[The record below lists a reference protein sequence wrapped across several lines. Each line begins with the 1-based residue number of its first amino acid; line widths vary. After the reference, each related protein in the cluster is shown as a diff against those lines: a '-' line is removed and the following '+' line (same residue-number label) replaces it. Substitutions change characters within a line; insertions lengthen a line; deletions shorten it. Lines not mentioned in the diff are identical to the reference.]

1 MQKDRAPK
9 SFKGEFMNRRYLV
22 FGLSVVLALALAVP
36 ALGGPGNP
44 VASIS
49 ASVKSIANKALKTAK
64 SAKKAAKEA
73 NTAAA
78 GAQTTANDAKATA
91 NDAKTAAGKA
101 QTTANE
107 AKTAAA
113 GAQTTANEAKTAAAG
128 AQTTANEAKTAAAG
142 AQATAD
148 SKFGHT
154 EETFAAPTAENTT
167 ATKSELIA
175 CPAGQTVT
183 GGGYSIQGTANQV
196 TVTLSESYF
205 NSWDVSARA
214 ISGFTPTWGLT
225 VAVQCAFP

>member
-1 MQKDRAPK
+1 M
-9 SFKGEFMNRRYLV
+9 V
-22 FGLSVVLALALAVP
+22 FGLAVVLALSLAVP

-49 ASVKSIANKALKTAK
+49 ASVKSVANKALKKAK
-64 SAKKAAKEA
+64 SAQKTA
-73 NTAAA
+73 NTALSAA
-78 GAQTTANDAKATA
+78 EEAKTNAGKAQTTANEAKTNAGKAQTTA
-91 NDAKTAAGKA
+91 NEAKTTANEAKTNAGKA

-107 AKTAAA
+107 AKTAA
-113 GAQTTANEAKTAAAG
+113 EA
-128 AQTTANEAKTAAAG
+128 
-142 AQATAD
+142 AQATAN

-175 CPAGQTVT
+175 CPEGRTVT

-214 ISGFTPTWGLT
+214 ISGFTPNWGLT